1 MAITIN
7 GSGTITGVSAGGLP
21 DGSVTADDLASTLD
35 LGSKTL
41 TIPTN
46 TTGLPSGGLSD
57 AQLWRLAVDRSHN
70 SGEIIGINS
79 GEWES
84 YDDGNY
90 GSLGSSMSVSTTSS
104 ESTGGQFTF
113 PSTGIWYVL
122 FNGNARIQDSNGYF
136 GVQIESTYDN
146 GSNWD
151 DASQKIESNSY
162 QGYYHNITAQFI
174 FNCTNTST
182 HRIRFK
188 ALESGGYVKYEG
200 DTNIGLTTALFMKLG
215 ET

>member
-46 TTGLPSGGLSD
+46 TTGLPSGGLSN
-57 AQLWRLAVDRSHN
+57 AELWRLAVDRSHN
-70 SGEIIGINS
+70 NGEIIGINS
-79 GEWES
+79 GEWEA
-84 YDDGNY
+84 YDDGNP
-90 GSLGSSMSVSTTSS
+90 GSLGSSMSVSTTGS

-122 FNGNARIQDSNGYF
+122 FHGYARIFDTNDYY
-136 GVQIESTYDN
+136 GVHIESTYNN
-146 GSNWD
+146 GTNWD
-151 DASQKIESNSY
+151 TASQNLTSAYST
-162 QGYYHNITAQFI
+162 GYYMNITAQFI
-174 FNCTNTST
+174 FDCTNTST

-188 ALESGGYVKYEG
+188 AVEAGGYVKFEG
-200 DTNIGLTTALFMKLG
+200 NTNIGLTTALFMKLG